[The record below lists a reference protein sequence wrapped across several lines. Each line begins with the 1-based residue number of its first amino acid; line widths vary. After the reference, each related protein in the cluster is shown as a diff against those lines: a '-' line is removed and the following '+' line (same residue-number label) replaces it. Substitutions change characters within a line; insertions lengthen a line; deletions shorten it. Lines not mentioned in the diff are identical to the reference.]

1 MQIFTAA
8 KHSEASDEIW
18 GAIIT
23 EIQADFKNLFTLS
36 LVFYVDLFQISFVL
50 FLRFYM
56 KRDIQKL
63 NVNVSHD

>member
-36 LVFYVDLFQISFVL
+36 LVFISIYFTEIIFV
-50 FLRFYM
+50 LRFYM